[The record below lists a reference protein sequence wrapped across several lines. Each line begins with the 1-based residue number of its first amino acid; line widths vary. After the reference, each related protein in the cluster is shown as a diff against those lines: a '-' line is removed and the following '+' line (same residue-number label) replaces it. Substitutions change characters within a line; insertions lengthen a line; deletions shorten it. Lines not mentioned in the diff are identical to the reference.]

1 MKILITGASGFIGK
15 KLVRFLLGKKISVRV
30 MSRNLES
37 LDNLEHN
44 NLEKIKA
51 DAQDYKQVLK
61 ALEGIDVA
69 YYLIHSMEGES
80 KDWERFVDLDKRIA
94 KNFADAATEC
104 NVKRIIYVG
113 GLVSI
118 SDNEMSK
125 HMSSR
130 QEVGE
135 ILKTSKAKVTV
146 FRASVIL
153 GKGGGGFEMMRYLVE
168 RLPIMVCPR
177 WVLTRL
183 QPIYI
188 DDVVRYLYES
198 LNVKETEARTFDI
211 GGPDILEYREMMKK
225 YGKMNNKFIIMIIIP
240 FLSLR
245 FTSYWVDLVTPIKA
259 SLARPLVE
267 GLKDESVMTE
277 KSIMDLIPIPLKGVD
292 ESLKLTSYEED
303 KEEFTKKENYLSYL
317 LIILG
322 ITGVLHYL
330 IDQRLMTM
338 QPLTGIVTLVWLTVI
353 GIGYYFVRKR
363 ARLGSL
369 LGAIGGWT
377 AALFW
382 LTDSMYL
389 ISYLPK
395 IGPYQVSKGMT
406 ILGSFPDV
414 NTSILNI
421 IGLCVIAVLLVVA
434 HFTFYDKE
442 IYTTQL

>member
-15 KLVRFLLGKKISVRV
+15 KLVRFLLDKKISVRV

-61 ALEGIDVA
+61 ALKGIDVA

-80 KDWERFVDLDKRIA
+80 KDWERFADLDKRIA

-113 GLVSI
+113 GLASNP
-118 SDNEMSK
+118 DNEMSR

-177 WVLTRL
+177 WVLTKL

-188 DDVVRYLYES
+188 DDVVLYLYES

-225 YGKMNNKFIIMIIIP
+225 YGKMNNKSIIMIIIP

-267 GLKDESVMTE
+267 GLKDQSVMTE

-292 ESLKLTSYEED
+292 ESLKLTSYEKD
-303 KEEFTKKENYLSYL
+303 KEELTKKENYLSYL

-322 ITGVLHYL
+322 ITGILHYF

-363 ARLGSL
+363 AK
-369 LGAIGGWT
+369 LGALLAGIVGWT

-382 LTDSMYL
+382 LTDTMYL

-421 IGLCVIAVLLVVA
+421 ISLCVVAVLLIVA